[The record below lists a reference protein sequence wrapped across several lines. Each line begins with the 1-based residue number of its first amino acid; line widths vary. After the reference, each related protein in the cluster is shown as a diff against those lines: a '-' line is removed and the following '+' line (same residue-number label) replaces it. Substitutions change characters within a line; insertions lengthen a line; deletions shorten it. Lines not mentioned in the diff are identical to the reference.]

1 MVVILSLGLAIFA
14 WEGMR
19 ELSHMKEEVGGE
31 VGITGTGTGTA
42 NGWSQKVESDKCSR
56 AILIGFLFVC
66 PRQATASPLTCLRLL
81 LASYSHML

>member
-42 NGWSQKVESDKCSR
+42 NGWSQKVESDSQVFTGHSDWVSLCLSPASNCKPLNLPSP
-56 AILIGFLFVC
+56 ASGFV
-66 PRQATASPLTCLRLL
+66 
-81 LASYSHML
+81 